1 MDIDQFDTDST
12 KHKKKIDRK
21 YSQSSQSS
29 MSGVNATTDPHS
41 NSDPKDDI
49 TTKSHTKMCDTQE
62 GCSDLDDKSSW
73 RNSGNSTILNKTSLS
88 NFNCNND
95 NSTID
100 STLKSKCDSGNSA
113 VNQSA
118 PDICPDIKAEVN
130 EEINDTSHLIPNVV
144 SLPPHIVTKLN
155 VSSKI

>member
-1 MDIDQFDTDST
+1 MDIYQFDTDSA
-12 KHKKKIDRK
+12 KNQKKCDRK

-29 MSGVNATTDPHS
+29 TSGVNAPTVSHS
-41 NSDPKDDI
+41 NSDQKDDI
-49 TTKSHTKMCDTQE
+49 TTTSSHTKSGDTQE
-62 GCSDLDDKSSW
+62 GCTDLDEKTSW

-118 PDICPDIKAEVN
+118 CGICPDIKAEVK
-130 EEINDTSHLIPNVV
+130 EETNDTSHLIPNV
-144 SLPPHIVTKLN
+144 SLPPHVVSKLN
-155 VSSKI
+155 VSLN